1 MEFIKRRQKVKRPV
15 SRFFHGIIT
24 GAADNDPAGITTY
37 SVVGATTGLTLL
49 FLVPLSTVFLIVVQA
64 ICARI
69 GDVKKK
75 GLGSII
81 KETFGRPVAIT
92 ATFLLILANLTTMG
106 ADLSAIDTAFA
117 ILFPGIN
124 TLFFLPLV
132 TFFIWYVVFFKN
144 YRFISKFLLV
154 LALIFVSYIFSG
166 IAAKP
171 DWSVIF
177 NSTFI
182 PQISLQ
188 SRYWLMAVGFLGTTI
203 TPYLFFWQV
212 SEEVEDKPS
221 VKDVKEEIKDNAP
234 GFIFSN
240 LITYFI
246 IISTATV
253 LFINKIDITNAQEA
267 ALALKPFL
275 GAYASTLFALGI
287 IGSGL
292 LALPVLACSTAY
304 AVAETFNWREG
315 LSKKPSTARG
325 FYTVLSATFFVAL
338 AISLLGINPIK
349 ILFYSQV
356 FSGLLA
362 PFLLILIMIIASSAR
377 VMGKYK
383 TGWGTNLLGWLTV
396 LIMLG
401 AGIAIFVT

>member
-1 MEFIKRRQKVKRPV
+1 MEFIKRRQKVKKPV

-49 FLVPLSTVFLIVVQA
+49 FLVPLSTVFLIVVQS

-75 GLGSII
+75 GLSSII
-81 KETFGRPVAIT
+81 KETFGRPVAII

-106 ADLSAIDTAFA
+106 ADLSAIDTSFA

-124 TLFFLPLV
+124 TLFFLPLI

-212 SEEVEDKPS
+212 SEEIEDKPS
-221 VKDVKEEIKDNAP
+221 VKDVKQEIKDNAP

-253 LFINKIDITNAQEA
+253 LFTNKIGITNAQEA

-325 FYTVLSATFFVAL
+325 FYTVLSATFFIAL

-362 PFLLILIMIIASSAR
+362 PFLLILIMIIASSAQ

-396 LIMLG
+396 LVMLG

>member
-1 MEFIKRRQKVKRPV
+1 MEFIKRRQKVKKPV

-49 FLVPLSTVFLIVVQA
+49 FLVPLSTVFLIVVQS

-75 GLGSII
+75 GLSSII
-81 KETFGRPVAIT
+81 KETFGRPVAII

-106 ADLSAIDTAFA
+106 ADLSAIDTSFA

-124 TLFFLPLV
+124 TLFFLPLI

-221 VKDVKEEIKDNAP
+221 VKDVKQEIKDNAP

-253 LFINKIDITNAQEA
+253 LFANKIDITNAQEA

-325 FYTVLSATFFVAL
+325 FYTVLSATFFIAL

-377 VMGKYK
+377 IMGKYK

-396 LIMLG
+396 LVMLG

>member
-1 MEFIKRRQKVKRPV
+1 
-15 SRFFHGIIT
+15 
-24 GAADNDPAGITTY
+24 
-37 SVVGATTGLTLL
+37 
-49 FLVPLSTVFLIVVQA
+49 
-64 ICARI
+64 
-69 GDVKKK
+69 
-75 GLGSII
+75 
-81 KETFGRPVAIT
+81 
-92 ATFLLILANLTTMG
+92 MG
-106 ADLSAIDTAFA
+106 ADLSAIDASFS

-124 TLFFLPLV
+124 TLFFLPFV
-132 TFFIWYVVFFKN
+132 TFFIWYIVLFKN
-144 YRFISKFLLV
+144 YRFISKFLLIM
-154 LALIFVSYIFSG
+154 ALIFISYIFSG

-177 NSTFI
+177 NYTFI
-182 PQISLQ
+182 PQISLE

-212 SEEVEDKPS
+212 SEEIEDKPS
-221 VKDVKEEIKDNAP
+221 VKDVKQEIKDNAP

-246 IISTATV
+246 IICTATV
-253 LFINKIDITNAQEA
+253 LFTNNINITNAQEA

-275 GAYASTLFALGI
+275 GPYAATLFALGI

-325 FYTVLSATFFVAL
+325 FYTVLSATFFIAL
-338 AISLLGINPIK
+338 AISLLKINSIK

-362 PFLLILIMIIASSAR
+362 PFLLILIMIIASSSKI
-377 VMGKYK
+377 MGKYK

>member
-1 MEFIKRRQKVKRPV
+1 MEFIKRRQKIKKPV

-37 SVVGATTGLTLL
+37 SMVGASTGLTLL

-64 ICARI
+64 VCARI

-81 KETFGRPVAIT
+81 KEAFGRPVAIV
-92 ATFLLILANLTTMG
+92 ATFLLILANLATMG
-106 ADLSAIDTAFA
+106 ADLSAIDTSFA

-132 TFFIWYVVFFKN
+132 TFFIWYIVLFKN

-212 SEEVEDKPS
+212 SEEIEDKPS
-221 VKDVKEEIKDNAP
+221 VKDVKQEVKDNAP

-240 LITYFI
+240 LIAYFI
-246 IISTATV
+246 IISTATI
-253 LFINKIDITNAQEA
+253 LFANKINITNAQEA

-325 FYTVLSATFFVAL
+325 FYTVLSATFFIAL
-338 AISLLGINPIK
+338 AISLLRINPIK

-362 PFLLILIMIIASSAR
+362 PFLLILIMIIAGSAKI
-377 VMGKYK
+377 MGKYK